1 MSKVLLEA
9 KDLKKSFPT
18 ALGSLDVLRSINLT
32 VNEGESVSIRGL
44 SGSGKTTLLQLLGG
58 LEAPDAG
65 EVLIDLKSK
74 GLVSPHQHLGHG
86 VGFVFQN
93 FQLMPELNTLE
104 NVMLAAKILNTPDAE
119 FKARTLIEAVGL
131 GSRLNHYPSQLSGG
145 ECQRVAIA
153 RALINDPTIVLADEP
168 TGNLDA
174 ETADEVFNLMLDI
187 ANKQGTAFVI
197 VTHELASIETIA
209 DRIIML
215 DKDAQGIIA
224 QGNPRELKDQKENKK
239 AYEFFNRIS
248 ASNS

>member
-9 KDLKKSFPT
+9 KDLKKSFST
-18 ALGSLDVLRSINLT
+18 AAGSLDVLRSISLT

-74 GLVSPHQHLGHG
+74 GLVPPHLYLGHG

-104 NVMLAAKILNTPDAE
+104 NVMLAAKILGTPDAE
-119 FKARTLIEAVGL
+119 FKARTLIESVGL

-153 RALINDPTIVLADEP
+153 RALINDPTVVLADEP
-168 TGNLDA
+168 TGNLDEA
-174 ETADEVFNLMLDI
+174 TGQQIINLLLGI
-187 ANKQGTAFVI
+187 VAKKQMALI
-197 VTHELASIETIA
+197 LVTHS
-209 DRIIML
+209 
-215 DKDAQGIIA
+215 
-224 QGNPRELKDQKENKK
+224 REFAERTQRQLLLTKGVL
-239 AYEFFNRIS
+239 S
-248 ASNS
+248 PG